1 MANKILIEGE
11 KGIHGG
17 LEFKG
22 DLITKPIE
30 KAMDGYV
37 KSQNLRSKNAAI
49 QAGKVD
55 AKALKVLEKGSFEG
69 TPSFIRFAGEASI
82 REGVGVYRKNPNN
95 DTEYEA
101 SQHADD
107 VNYGNEAWLKENKK
121 LEEIIG
127 DTEGEIDLENMPNLS
142 AATPDQAVTD
152 AINIFG
158 NATGL
163 IGYFNEKSKEYDVTT
178 SDGRIIKQS
187 DIMDNIF
194 IKNVKFGTMIGDE
207 LKLQGSKTLKGQ
219 TRRLDYNKFMTTKG
233 QIVSAFHDNAV
244 DDIPSPNEH
253 FENPSW
259 AQVDSKDFDINKVKE
274 ETKKYYN
281 SVLVSEQANYLE
293 RKENED
299 NLEDIK
305 KKKNSQN
312 KRSNSEKEMD
322 ILYKKA
328 ITENVNGDFTGM
340 YGDKEIRKVEWKD
353 SEKKSKDPRLRFL
366 YDRKTGDR
374 VGTFNFFDNPV
385 NKPYIYTTDNTHMFF
400 DPDNSNDFER
410 FKNRMKQL

>member
-17 LEFKG
+17 LAFKG

-55 AKALKVLEKGSFEG
+55 VKGQKVIEKGSIDGLPKFLQY
-69 TPSFIRFAGEASI
+69 TAKTSI
-82 REGVGVYRKNPNN
+82 KNGVVDYKKNPND
-95 DTEYEA
+95 DTYNKA
-101 SQHADD
+101 SDHAD
-107 VNYGNEAWLKENKK
+107 NINNANKAFLQENKK
-121 LEEIIG
+121 LEEIVG
-127 DTEGEIDLENMPNLS
+127 DAEGEIDLDNMPNLS
-142 AATPDQAVTD
+142 AGSDEQAVTD

-158 NATGL
+158 DSPGL
-163 IGYFNEKSKEYDVTT
+163 IGYYNETLQEYDITT
-178 SDGRIIKQS
+178 SDGRNIKQS
-187 DIMDNIF
+187 QIMDNIF
-194 IKNVKFGTMIGDE
+194 MKNTAFGTMMVKE
-207 LKLQGSKTLKGQ
+207 ANMQGSKAMKGQ
-219 TRRLDYNKFMTTKG
+219 TRNVDYNKVMKTKG
-233 QIVSAFHDNAV
+233 QAVSAYYDEM
-244 DDIPSPNEH
+244 IPGV
-253 FENPSW
+253 PSASQHIGDFDW
-259 AQVDSKDFDINKVKE
+259 AKSSHESFDINKVRATTIE
-274 ETKKYYN
+274 YYN
-281 SVLVSEQANYLE
+281 GVLASEQANYMSNNPV
-293 RKENED
+293 END
-299 NLEDIK
+299 TVV
-305 KKKNSQN
+305 
-312 KRSNSEKEMD
+312 KRSASEKDMD

-340 YGDKEIRKVEWKD
+340 YGDKEIRKVEWKN
-353 SEKKSKDPRLRFL
+353 STEKSKDPRLKFL
-366 YDRKTGDR
+366 YDKKTGDR

>member
-55 AKALKVLEKGSFEG
+55 VKGQKVIEKGSIDGLPKFLQY
-69 TPSFIRFAGEASI
+69 TAKTSI
-82 REGVGVYRKNPNN
+82 KNGVVDYKKNPND
-95 DTEYEA
+95 DTYNKA
-101 SQHADD
+101 SDHAD
-107 VNYGNEAWLKENKK
+107 NINNANKAFLQENKK
-121 LEEIIG
+121 LEEIVG
-127 DTEGEIDLENMPNLS
+127 DAEGEIDLDNMPNLS
-142 AATPDQAVTD
+142 AGSDEQAVTD

-158 NATGL
+158 DSPGL
-163 IGYFNEKSKEYDVTT
+163 IGYYNETLQEYDITT
-178 SDGRIIKQS
+178 SDGRNIKQS
-187 DIMDNIF
+187 QIMDNIF
-194 IKNVKFGTMIGDE
+194 MKNTAFGTMMVKE
-207 LKLQGSKTLKGQ
+207 ANMQGSKAMKGQ
-219 TRRLDYNKFMTTKG
+219 TRNVDYNKVMKTKG
-233 QIVSAFHDNAV
+233 QAVSAYYDEM
-244 DDIPSPNEH
+244 IPGV
-253 FENPSW
+253 PSVSQHIGDFDW
-259 AQVDSKDFDINKVKE
+259 AKSSHESFDINKVRATTIE
-274 ETKKYYN
+274 YYN
-281 SVLVSEQANYLE
+281 GILANEQTNYMSNNPV
-293 RKENED
+293 END
-299 NLEDIK
+299 TVV
-305 KKKNSQN
+305 
-312 KRSNSEKEMD
+312 KRSASEKDMD

-353 SEKKSKDPRLRFL
+353 STQKSKDPRLRFL

-400 DPDNSNDFER
+400 DPNNSNDFER